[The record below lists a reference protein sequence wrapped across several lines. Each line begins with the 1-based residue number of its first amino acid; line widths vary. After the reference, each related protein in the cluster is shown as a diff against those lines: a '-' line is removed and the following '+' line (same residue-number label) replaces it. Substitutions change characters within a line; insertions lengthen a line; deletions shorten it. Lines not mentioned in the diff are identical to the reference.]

1 MHSIKSEDLLL
12 YLYGETSKEATKT
25 IEAALQSDWS
35 LQEKLELLK
44 AGIQELDTIQYKP
57 SQRSI
62 NQILNY
68 AHKSVEELAPQA

>member
-12 YLYGETSKEATKT
+12 YLYGETSKVETRA

-44 AGIQELDTIQYKP
+44 SSIGELDTIQFAP
-57 SQRSI
+57 SNRSI
-62 NQILNY
+62 SKILDY
-68 AHKSVEELAPQA
+68 AQKSVEELAPQV

>member
-12 YLYGETSKEATKT
+12 YLYGETSKEETSA
-25 IEAALQSDWS
+25 IESALLADWS

-44 AGIQELDTIQYKP
+44 SSIGELETVSYSP
-57 SQRSI
+57 SKRTI
-62 NQILNY
+62 NQILDY